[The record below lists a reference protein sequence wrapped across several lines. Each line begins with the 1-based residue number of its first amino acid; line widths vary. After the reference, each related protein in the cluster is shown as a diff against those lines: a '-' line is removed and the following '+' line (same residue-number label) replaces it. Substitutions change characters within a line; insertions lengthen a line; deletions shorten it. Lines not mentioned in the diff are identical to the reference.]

1 MIPGMFEVLF
11 RHRFCLK
18 FVSVLEMYGE
28 LIFWFLVL
36 RSRKRNLEFIYLQET
51 STSRKRS

>member
-18 FVSVLEMYGE
+18 SVSVLEMYGE

-36 RSRKRNLEFIYLQET
+36 RSKKEKFRVYLFTRNE
-51 STSRKRS
+51 